1 MSLKSIGVYK
11 PMEISTQ
18 LTNVG
23 LLVYLRGALEDLTEA
38 TAQAQFRSVLRL
50 DRKYLLVD
58 FSGVTSVTPAGLRSL
73 LPYVQLV
80 QQQKKE
86 LILFN
91 LEAPIQG
98 LINSSGFDSLVKV
111 VDSLETAIKYVN
123 QQNLTKR

>member
-1 MSLKSIGVYK
+1 
-11 PMEISTQ
+11 MEISTQ